1 LVQAVHHWRPYLW
14 GRAFIIKTD
23 YFSLKFVLDQHL
35 AMIPQHQWANKLIGF
50 DLPRRIPT
58 KREECGGGR
67 TVSLRHGDDDG
78 IGCHLGSLLR
88 RARRSPPRIAT
99 DLALQV
105 LQKQVRDGEKGN
117 HWRIV
122 DDLITSHDRVFVLT
136 ESLMLPGLLAHAHG
150 CGHEGTEKTLH
161 MLDADF

>member
-1 LVQAVHHWRPYLW
+1 
-14 GRAFIIKTD
+14 
-23 YFSLKFVLDQHL
+23 
-35 AMIPQHQWANKLIGF
+35 
-50 DLPRRIPT
+50 
-58 KREECGGGR
+58 
-67 TVSLRHGDDDG
+67 
-78 IGCHLGSLLR
+78 
-88 RARRSPPRIAT
+88 
-99 DLALQV
+99 LQV

-161 MLDADF
+161 MLDVDF